1 MHHGRVDGVV
11 ERRQTKNSTPGRDC
25 SGDMTWATKR
35 AASGGRSSP
44 GVDDA
49 RLERADDRRTGVTSP
64 PGAKSA
70 PMPTA
75 FVGLNCWGVAP
86 RDPAAGVA
94 ARRAESARFSA
105 RSWRDRA
112 SGVVAMGDG
121 ASMSAG
127 SSPTV
132 GAAASRRRCAWR
144 LAFFA
149 WARAR
154 FSADVTRASPLG
166 AGIYLGGSSH
176 VEASVSGLCLRC
188 RRRVSTRRGDGV
200 KRRGRVDGALTG
212 KPHEGHWSKTS
223 TARPPR
229 SRSAPTVCRS
239 PRRTGTL
246 SRAAPAAF

>member
-1 MHHGRVDGVV
+1 MGRRKKNKFNTGSGLLRRHDLGNEARRLGRQVLSRRRRRAACVTRGRVDGVEDNHIKQDRV
-11 ERRQTKNSTPGRDC
+11 DGINVPWRRRQAKFNTES
-25 SGDMTWATKR
+25 
-35 AASGGRSSP
+35 
-44 GVDDA
+44 

-64 PGAKSA
+64 EGANSA

-149 WARAR
+149 
-154 FSADVTRASPLG
+154 
-166 AGIYLGGSSH
+166 
-176 VEASVSGLCLRC
+176 
-188 RRRVSTRRGDGV
+188 
-200 KRRGRVDGALTG
+200 
-212 KPHEGHWSKTS
+212 
-223 TARPPR
+223 
-229 SRSAPTVCRS
+229 
-239 PRRTGTL
+239 
-246 SRAAPAAF
+246 

>member
-1 MHHGRVDGVV
+1 MGRVDGV
-11 ERRQTKNSTPGRDC
+11 EGKPHAPGPRRWRGGTKEKTNSTPGRDC

-75 FVGLNCWGVAP
+75 FVRLNCWGVAP

-105 RSWRDRA
+105 RSWRDLA

-149 WARAR
+149 
-154 FSADVTRASPLG
+154 
-166 AGIYLGGSSH
+166 
-176 VEASVSGLCLRC
+176 
-188 RRRVSTRRGDGV
+188 
-200 KRRGRVDGALTG
+200 
-212 KPHEGHWSKTS
+212 
-223 TARPPR
+223 
-229 SRSAPTVCRS
+229 
-239 PRRTGTL
+239 
-246 SRAAPAAF
+246 

>member
-1 MHHGRVDGVV
+1 M
-11 ERRQTKNSTPGRDC
+11 EEK
-25 SGDMTWATKR
+25 
-35 AASGGRSSP
+35 ASQIQHES
-44 GVDDA
+44 
-49 RLERADDRRTGVTSP
+49 RLDRADDRRTGVTSP
-64 PGAKSA
+64 EGAKSA

-132 GAAASRRRCAWR
+132 GAAAAGAGAPGAW

-149 WARAR
+149 CARA
-154 FSADVTRASPLG
+154 A
-166 AGIYLGGSSH
+166 
-176 VEASVSGLCLRC
+176 
-188 RRRVSTRRGDGV
+188 
-200 KRRGRVDGALTG
+200 
-212 KPHEGHWSKTS
+212 
-223 TARPPR
+223 
-229 SRSAPTVCRS
+229 SRST
-239 PRRTGTL
+239 
-246 SRAAPAAF
+246 

>member
-49 RLERADDRRTGVTSP
+49 RLDRADRRTGVTSP

-75 FVGLNCWGVAP
+75 FVGLNCCGVAP

-176 VEASVSGLCLRC
+176 VDASVSGLCLRC

-200 KRRGRVDGALTG
+200 
-212 KPHEGHWSKTS
+212 
-223 TARPPR
+223 
-229 SRSAPTVCRS
+229 TV
-239 PRRTGTL
+239 G
-246 SRAAPAAF
+246 

>member
-1 MHHGRVDGVV
+1 
-11 ERRQTKNSTPGRDC
+11 
-25 SGDMTWATKR
+25 MTWATTR

-49 RLERADDRRTGVTSP
+49 RLERADRRTGVTSP

-127 SSPTV
+127 SSPTT

-149 WARAR
+149 CARAR
-154 FSADVTRASPLG
+154 FSALVTRASPLG

-176 VEASVSGLCLRC
+176 VDASVSGLCLWC

-200 KRRGRVDGALTG
+200 
-212 KPHEGHWSKTS
+212 
-223 TARPPR
+223 
-229 SRSAPTVCRS
+229 
-239 PRRTGTL
+239 
-246 SRAAPAAF
+246 PAG

>member
-1 MHHGRVDGVV
+1 MV
-11 ERRQTKNSTPGRDC
+11 EFAWDEGKKNKCNAGSDC

-49 RLERADDRRTGVTSP
+49 RLERDDRRTGVTSP
-64 PGAKSA
+64 GPGAKSA

-127 SSPTV
+127 SSPTN

-144 LAFFA
+144 LALRGYQRVAATASTRTASNLHAVDDVSKTGHRTTRFFA
-149 WARAR
+149 
-154 FSADVTRASPLG
+154 
-166 AGIYLGGSSH
+166 
-176 VEASVSGLCLRC
+176 
-188 RRRVSTRRGDGV
+188 
-200 KRRGRVDGALTG
+200 
-212 KPHEGHWSKTS
+212 
-223 TARPPR
+223 
-229 SRSAPTVCRS
+229 
-239 PRRTGTL
+239 
-246 SRAAPAAF
+246 

>member
-1 MHHGRVDGVV
+1 
-11 ERRQTKNSTPGRDC
+11 
-25 SGDMTWATKR
+25 
-35 AASGGRSSP
+35 
-44 GVDDA
+44 
-49 RLERADDRRTGVTSP
+49 
-64 PGAKSA
+64 
-70 PMPTA
+70 MPTA

-94 ARRAESARFSA
+94 ARRAESDRFSA

-149 WARAR
+149 CARAR

-176 VEASVSGLCLRC
+176 VDASVSGLCL
-188 RRRVSTRRGDGV
+188 
-200 KRRGRVDGALTG
+200 
-212 KPHEGHWSKTS
+212 
-223 TARPPR
+223 
-229 SRSAPTVCRS
+229 
-239 PRRTGTL
+239 
-246 SRAAPAAF
+246 